1 MAKRKFSFKNIKI
14 SHGGMKVD
22 VSLKRFEQQFQQAQ
36 YELDSM
42 VMTSMEPYMPK
53 VTSTFINLTKA
64 RSAALA
70 GSGEVV
76 AAAPPY
82 GRFLY
87 EGKVMVDPKTGSPW
101 ARQGAKKVVTNKEI
115 KYSNPRATAKWFET
129 AKKSHSD
136 EWVKLV
142 KKHAGGD

>member
-1 MAKRKFSFKNIKI
+1 MAKRKFSFKSIKI

-87 EGKVMVDPKTGSPW
+87 EGKVMVDAQTGSPF
-101 ARQGAKKVVTNKEI
+101 ARKGAKKIVTNQDI
-115 KYSNPRATAKWFET
+115 KYTNPKATPKWFET
-129 AKKSHSD
+129 AKQKHAD
-136 EWVKLV
+136 EWIKVV
-142 KKHAGGD
+142 KKYAGGG